1 MKKNAAKKLTYVSRA
16 CMTVLTTV
24 LIVLFFC
31 IMSLVGKIQGTARVV
46 NYAGL
51 VRGTTQ
57 RIVKLENMQS
67 PQDEMLEEVESIIIG
82 LRYGSD
88 DLNLVRLDDSAFQ
101 DKMQELEDYFET
113 LKVEIQLVRE
123 NGYENTQIIEKSE
136 QFFRICDEATGLAE
150 AYSQRKATALNS
162 LSRWSSRISQDF

>member
-51 VRGTTQ
+51 VAAAR
-57 RIVKLENMQS
+57 RSALVKLENMQS

-88 DLNLVRLDDSAFQ
+88 DLNLVRLDDS
-101 DKMQELEDYFET
+101 
-113 LKVEIQLVRE
+113 
-123 NGYENTQIIEKSE
+123 
-136 QFFRICDEATGLAE
+136 RIPG
-150 AYSQRKATALNS
+150 
-162 LSRWSSRISQDF
+162 

>member
-123 NGYENTQIIEKSE
+123 NGYGNTQIIDMSE
-136 QFFRICDEATGLAE
+136 QFFRI
-150 AYSQRKATALNS
+150 
-162 LSRWSSRISQDF
+162 

>member
-51 VRGTTQ
+51 VRGTHAAH
-57 RIVKLENMQS
+57 QS
-67 PQDEMLEEVESIIIG
+67 SWKACQTVRRTRLLEEVARRS
-82 LRYGSD
+82 
-88 DLNLVRLDDSAFQ
+88 
-101 DKMQELEDYFET
+101 
-113 LKVEIQLVRE
+113 
-123 NGYENTQIIEKSE
+123 
-136 QFFRICDEATGLAE
+136 
-150 AYSQRKATALNS
+150 
-162 LSRWSSRISQDF
+162 

>member
-101 DKMQELEDYFET
+101 DKMQELENYFET

-150 AYSQRKATALNS
+150 ACQKLPFS
-162 LSRWSSRISQDF
+162 LLFHPP

>member
-57 RIVKLENMQS
+57 RMVKLENMQS

-136 QFFRICDEATGLAE
+136 QFFRICDEAT
-150 AYSQRKATALNS
+150 
-162 LSRWSSRISQDF
+162 

>member
-136 QFFRICDEATGLAE
+136 QFFRICDEAT
-150 AYSQRKATALNS
+150 
-162 LSRWSSRISQDF
+162 

>member
-31 IMSLVGKIQGTARVV
+31 IMSLMGKIQGTARMV

-57 RIVKLENMQS
+57 RMVKLENLQS

-88 DLNLVRLDDSAFQ
+88 DL
-101 DKMQELEDYFET
+101 T
-113 LKVEIQLVRE
+113 
-123 NGYENTQIIEKSE
+123 
-136 QFFRICDEATGLAE
+136 
-150 AYSQRKATALNS
+150 
-162 LSRWSSRISQDF
+162 WSIWMIPHSRIRCRSWRIILKP

>member
-57 RIVKLENMQS
+57 RMVKLENMQS

-101 DKMQELEDYFET
+101 DKLQELEDYFET

-123 NGYENTQIIEKSE
+123 NGYENTQIIERVSSSSGSVMRLPALRR
-136 QFFRICDEATGLAE
+136 RIPRER
-150 AYSQRKATALNS
+150 QRH
-162 LSRWSSRISQDF
+162 

>member
-136 QFFRICDEATGLAE
+136 QFFRICE
-150 AYSQRKATALNS
+150 
-162 LSRWSSRISQDF
+162 

>member
-113 LKVEIQLVRE
+113 LKVERQLVRE

-136 QFFRICDEATGLAE
+136 QFFRICDEATGLA
-150 AYSQRKATALNS
+150 
-162 LSRWSSRISQDF
+162 

>member
-136 QFFRICDEATGLAE
+136 QFFRICDEATGLFPEKGNGTESA
-150 AYSQRKATALNS
+150 
-162 LSRWSSRISQDF
+162 

>member
-51 VRGTTQ
+51 VQ
-57 RIVKLENMQS
+57 RHDAAHSQAGKHAK
-67 PQDEMLEEVESIIIG
+67 
-82 LRYGSD
+82 
-88 DLNLVRLDDSAFQ
+88 SA
-101 DKMQELEDYFET
+101 
-113 LKVEIQLVRE
+113 
-123 NGYENTQIIEKSE
+123 G
-136 QFFRICDEATGLAE
+136 
-150 AYSQRKATALNS
+150 
-162 LSRWSSRISQDF
+162 

>member
-51 VRGTTQ
+51 VRAP
-57 RIVKLENMQS
+57 E
-67 PQDEMLEEVESIIIG
+67 
-82 LRYGSD
+82 
-88 DLNLVRLDDSAFQ
+88 
-101 DKMQELEDYFET
+101 
-113 LKVEIQLVRE
+113 
-123 NGYENTQIIEKSE
+123 
-136 QFFRICDEATGLAE
+136 
-150 AYSQRKATALNS
+150 
-162 LSRWSSRISQDF
+162 

>member
-1 MKKNAAKKLTYVSRA
+1 MKKNAAKKLIYVSRA

-123 NGYENTQIIEKSE
+123 NGYENTQIIE
-136 QFFRICDEATGLAE
+136 
-150 AYSQRKATALNS
+150 
-162 LSRWSSRISQDF
+162 

>member
-67 PQDEMLEEVESIIIG
+67 PQDEMLEEARRAAQDQRHLS
-82 LRYGSD
+82 GSLQQPD
-88 DLNLVRLDDSAFQ
+88 PGRRRL
-101 DKMQELEDYFET
+101 
-113 LKVEIQLVRE
+113 
-123 NGYENTQIIEKSE
+123 
-136 QFFRICDEATGLAE
+136 
-150 AYSQRKATALNS
+150 
-162 LSRWSSRISQDF
+162 

>member
-123 NGYENTQIIEKSE
+123 NGYETRRSLKGVSSSSGSVMRLPDLRRPIPRE
-136 QFFRICDEATGLAE
+136 R
-150 AYSQRKATALNS
+150 QRH
-162 LSRWSSRISQDF
+162 

>member
-1 MKKNAAKKLTYVSRA
+1 MKKNTAKKLTYVSRA

-67 PQDEMLEEVESIIIG
+67 PKPNILG
-82 LRYGSD
+82 R
-88 DLNLVRLDDSAFQ
+88 
-101 DKMQELEDYFET
+101 
-113 LKVEIQLVRE
+113 IQVH
-123 NGYENTQIIEKSE
+123 
-136 QFFRICDEATGLAE
+136 
-150 AYSQRKATALNS
+150 S
-162 LSRWSSRISQDF
+162 LSGILSTCLRKFTKSAG

>member
-1 MKKNAAKKLTYVSRA
+1 MKKNTGKKLTYVSRV

-51 VRGTTQ
+51 VRGMTQ
-57 RIVKLENMQS
+57 RMVKLENSGS
-67 PQDEMLEEVESIIIG
+67 PQDEMIGELESIISG

-88 DLNLVRLDDSAFQ
+88 DLNLVRLDDKAFQ
-101 DKMQELEDYFET
+101 DKMQELADYFET
-113 LKVEIQLVRE
+113 LKMEVQLVRK
-123 NGYENTQIIEKSE
+123 IRRSSKRASSFSRSVMRPPAWRRLIPSE
-136 QFFRICDEATGLAE
+136 RQVR
-150 AYSQRKATALNS
+150 
-162 LSRWSSRISQDF
+162 

>member
-136 QFFRICDEATGLAE
+136 QFFRICDEATGLA
-150 AYSQRKATALNS
+150 
-162 LSRWSSRISQDF
+162 

>member
-1 MKKNAAKKLTYVSRA
+1 MKKNAAKKLIYVSRA

-113 LKVEIQLVRE
+113 LKV
-123 NGYENTQIIEKSE
+123 
-136 QFFRICDEATGLAE
+136 
-150 AYSQRKATALNS
+150 
-162 LSRWSSRISQDF
+162 

>member
-101 DKMQELEDYFET
+101 DKMQELENYFET

-136 QFFRICDEATGLAE
+136 QFFRICDEAHFCPA
-150 AYSQRKATALNS
+150 
-162 LSRWSSRISQDF
+162 DV

>member
-1 MKKNAAKKLTYVSRA
+1 
-16 CMTVLTTV
+16 MTVLTTV

-67 PQDEMLEEVESIIIG
+67 PQDEVLHHEQGKPHKAETISEILQHNG
-82 LRYGSD
+82 PSD
-88 DLNLVRLDDSAFQ
+88 KGRQ
-101 DKMQELEDYFET
+101 D
-113 LKVEIQLVRE
+113 
-123 NGYENTQIIEKSE
+123 
-136 QFFRICDEATGLAE
+136 
-150 AYSQRKATALNS
+150 
-162 LSRWSSRISQDF
+162 

>member
-150 AYSQRKATALNS
+150 A
-162 LSRWSSRISQDF
+162 